1 MWTCPVC
8 ERDLLRE
15 NQWHICVKADLD
27 SLFEGKPKELEF
39 MFDKILAEVVEWN
52 GVIVSNTK
60 KCVMFVHKQTF
71 LVIRPM
77 SKFLDLQFYSKEEQ
91 LCPLF
96 FKSRKV
102 SKKFEN
108 HFRISRLEEVS
119 PLLLKYIKNSYAF
132 L

>member
-1 MWTCPVC
+1 MWTCPKC

-27 SLFEGKPKELEF
+27 SLFAGKPKELEF
-39 MFDKILAEVVEWN
+39 IFDKILAEVIEWD

-60 KCVMFVHKQTF
+60 KCVLFVHRQTF

-77 SKFLDLQFYSKEEQ
+77 SNCLDLQFYSSKE
-91 LCPLF
+91 LACPPFLRS
-96 FKSRKV
+96 KKV

-119 PLLLKYIKNSYAF
+119 PFLIKHLRGSYDF

>member
-1 MWTCPVC
+1 MWTCPLC

-27 SLFEGKPKELEF
+27 SLFVGKPKELEF
-39 MFDKILAEVVEWN
+39 MFDKILAEVVEWD

-60 KCVMFVHKQTF
+60 KCIMFVHRQTF

-77 SKFLDLQFYSKEEQ
+77 SKFLDVQFYSKEEQ
-91 LCPLF
+91 LCPPF
-96 FKSRKV
+96 FKSKRV

-108 HFRISRLEEVS
+108 HIRISSLEEVS
-119 PLLLKYIKNSYAF
+119 SLLFRHIKNSYDF

>member
-27 SLFEGKPKELEF
+27 SLFAGKPKELEF
-39 MFDKILAEVVEWN
+39 MFDKILTEVLDWE
-52 GVIVSNTK
+52 GVLVGNTK
-60 KCVMFVHKQTF
+60 KAVMFVHRQTF

-77 SKFLDLQFYSKEEQ
+77 SKFLDVQFYSKEEQ
-91 LCPLF
+91 PCPPF
-96 FKSRKV
+96 FKSTKV

-108 HFRISRLEEVS
+108 HFRICHLEEVS
-119 PLLLKYIKNSYAF
+119 PLLLKHIKNSYD
-132 L
+132 LL

>member
-1 MWTCPVC
+1 MC

-15 NQWHICVKADLD
+15 NLWHICVKADLD

-39 MFDKILAEVVEWN
+39 MFDKILAEVVEWD

-60 KCVMFVHKQTF
+60 KCIMFVHRQTF

-91 LCPLF
+91 PCPPF
-96 FKSRKV
+96 FKSTKV

-108 HFRISRLEEVS
+108 YFRISRLEEVS
-119 PLLLKYIKNSYAF
+119 PLLLKHIKNSYDF

>member
-1 MWTCPVC
+1 MC
-8 ERDLLRE
+8 ERDLLKE
-15 NQWHICVKADLD
+15 NHWHICVKADLD

-39 MFDKILAEVVEWN
+39 MFDKILAEVVEWD
-52 GVIVSNTK
+52 GVIVSNTR
-60 KCVMFVHKQTF
+60 KCVMFVHRQTF

-91 LCPLF
+91 LCPPF
-96 FKSRKV
+96 FKSTKV

-108 HFRISRLEEVS
+108 HIRISSLEELS
-119 PLLLKYIKNSYAF
+119 SLLLKHIRNSYDF

>member
-1 MWTCPVC
+1 MWTCPDC
-8 ERDLLRE
+8 DRDLLRE

-27 SLFEGKPKELEF
+27 SLFKGKPKELEF

-52 GVIVSNTK
+52 GVIVSNTR
-60 KCVMFVHKQTF
+60 KCIMFVHRQTF

-77 SKFLDLQFYSKEEQ
+77 SRFLDIQFYSKDEQ
-91 LCPLF
+91 LCPPF
-96 FKSRKV
+96 SKSKKV

-119 PLLLKYIKNSYAF
+119 PLLLKFIKNSYDF

>member
-1 MWTCPVC
+1 MWTCPSC

-39 MFDKILAEVVEWN
+39 MFDKILAEVVEWD

-60 KCVMFVHKQTF
+60 KCVMFVHRQTF

-77 SKFLDLQFYSKEEQ
+77 SKFLDVQFYSREE
-91 LCPLF
+91 LPCPPF
-96 FKSRKV
+96 FKSTKV
-102 SKKFEN
+102 SKKYEN
-108 HFRISRLEEVS
+108 HFRISTLEEVS
-119 PLLLKYIKNSYAF
+119 PFLIKHLRNSYEF

>member
-15 NQWHICVKADLD
+15 NLWHICVKADLD

-39 MFDKILAEVVEWN
+39 MFDKILAEVVEWD
-52 GVIVSNTK
+52 GVIVSNTR
-60 KCVMFVHKQTF
+60 KCVMFVHRQTF

-77 SKFLDLQFYSKEEQ
+77 SKFLDLQFYSKGEQ
-91 LCPLF
+91 PCPPF
-96 FKSRKV
+96 FKSTKV

-108 HFRISRLEEVS
+108 HMRICALEEVS
-119 PLLLKYIKNSYAF
+119 PLLFRHIKNSYEF